1 MKIKLILIYLLNLF
15 DYIMTVRQINKY
27 GIDIEANPIM
37 RACAIN
43 GGFFFVIKVLF
54 VGLMVLLMWYYR
66 NLKISKYGSWLLLVV
81 YGALAI
87 YHIYLNF
94 I

>member
-1 MKIKLILIYLLNLF
+1 MKLLIIYLLNLF
-15 DYIMTVRQINKY
+15 DYIMTAIQINKY
-27 GIDIEANPIM
+27 GTGIEANPIM

-54 VGLMVLLMWYYR
+54 VGFMVLLMWYYKD
-66 NLKISKYGSWLLLVV
+66 LKISKYGSWLLLAV

>member
-1 MKIKLILIYLLNLF
+1 
-15 DYIMTVRQINKY
+15 MTAIQINKY
-27 GIDIEANPIM
+27 GTGIEANPIM

-43 GGFFFVIKVLF
+43 GGFFFVMKVLF
-54 VGLMVLLMWYYR
+54 VGFMVLLMWCYKD
-66 NLKISKYGSWLLLVV
+66 LKISKYGSWLLLAV